1 MAIDLVDT
9 KIIFMCIGIY
19 IVMVYN
25 KNTKLM
31 LDYVVL
37 YVLWGIY
44 YAYGVIE
51 YTQHNRE
58 ERMGQNRLLAIYI
71 LRISQ
76 YHHLIY

>member
-1 MAIDLVDT
+1 MTVDLVDT
-9 KIIFMCIGIY
+9 KTIFMCIVIY

-31 LDYVVL
+31 LDFVVL

-51 YTQHNRE
+51 
-58 ERMGQNRLLAIYI
+58 
-71 LRISQ
+71 
-76 YHHLIY
+76 